1 LKMATKVENLM
12 GMSLDDIIAQERKAK
27 EPRKAATKA
36 SAKGKAVADAAQT
49 RAKAGR
55 AAKVAAKRG
64 QAGAVK
70 SAQAAAKG
78 AKLVR
83 VATPGKG
90 KVVAVK
96 GVKGKAGKARPVPVK
111 VKVVAGKARPAAAT
125 PAKLV
130 NKLRHENEQLKSKLA
145 QLQRSQQ
152 TQRRAGPAPRQ
163 AVVAVNGGRA
173 RAARPMAAAQGAYP
187 VAMAY
192 GNGAGYGR
200 AASAPAGMKRAK
212 APNNLKITVPN
223 DARMGPQ
230 GRRTRM

>member
-1 LKMATKVENLM
+1 M
-12 GMSLDDIIAQERKAK
+12 
-27 EPRKAATKA
+27 
-36 SAKGKAVADAAQT
+36 
-49 RAKAGR
+49 
-55 AAKVAAKRG
+55 RG
-64 QAGAVK
+64 VAGAACV
-70 SAQAAAKG
+70 AEGTAASG
-78 AKLVR
+78 PLCDSC
-83 VATPGKG
+83 
-90 KVVAVK
+90 
-96 GVKGKAGKARPVPVK
+96 
-111 VKVVAGKARPAAAT
+111 
-125 PAKLV
+125 L
-130 NKLRHENEQLKSKLA
+130 LCLWSQLA